1 MPLIAYYRV
10 STAEQRLS
18 GLGLEAQRAAVRRYE
33 ELVGESIRAEFTDIL
48 SSRKER
54 PEFNAALEMAL
65 QYRDTLT
72 VARLDRLSRDLHAIT
87 SLQKSGVKFLCVDM
101 PGAEKMVIQ
110 MMGVIA
116 EYERDTTSA
125 RTTAALAAAKAR
137 GVKLGAPDP
146 MKALT
151 AVTYERSAAAEE
163 FRAQLRPEIEQ
174 MRRNGLTLQGIA
186 DHLNRDHFPTPS
198 GDGQWCPKKVSNVLK
213 RPYGLNLGP
222 AGAMPAHDAG
232 DVQPAND
239 QLPLFSVGSVRSH
252 LR

>member
-10 STAEQRLS
+10 STAEQGLS
-18 GLGLEAQRAAVRRYE
+18 GLGIEAQRAAVKRYAE
-33 ELVGESIRAEFTDIL
+33 IVGEQIRAEFTEIL

-54 PEFNAALEMAL
+54 PEFQAALQMAI

-72 VARLDRLSRDLHAIT
+72 VARLDRLSRDLHTIT
-87 SLQKSGVKFLCVDM
+87 SLQKSGVKFLSVDM

-116 EYERDTTSA
+116 EYERDTGSA
-125 RTTAALAAAKAR
+125 RTKGALAAAKAR

-146 MKALT
+146 MKAIA

-163 FRAQLRPEIEQ
+163 FRAQLRPEIQ
-174 MRRNGLTLQGIA
+174 TMRRNGHTLQSIA
-186 DHLNRDHFPTPS
+186 DYLNGQHFPTP
-198 GDGQWCPKKVSNVLK
+198 GGNGQWCPKKVSNVLK
-213 RPYGLNLGP
+213 RPYGLNLAP
-222 AGAMPAHDAG
+222 ASGAG

-239 QLPLFSVGSVRSH
+239 QADAEALPLFHAVS
-252 LR
+252 

>member
-10 STAEQRLS
+10 STPEQGVS
-18 GLGLEAQRAAVRRYE
+18 GLGLEAQRAAVHRYAL
-33 ELVGESIRAEFTDIL
+33 LVGESIRAEFTDIL
-48 SSRKER
+48 SSRKDR

-87 SLQKSGVKFLCVDM
+87 SLQKSGVKFLSVDM

-125 RTTAALAAAKAR
+125 RTKGALAAAKAR
-137 GVKLGAPDP
+137 GVKLGSPDP
-146 MKALT
+146 MKAIA

-163 FRAQLRPEIEQ
+163 FRSQLRPEIQ
-174 MRRNGLTLQGIA
+174 TMRRNGATLQGIA
-186 DHLNRDHFPTPS
+186 DHLNGQRIPTP
-198 GDGQWCPKKVSNVLK
+198 GGNGQWCPKKVSNVLK
-213 RPYGLNLGP
+213 RPNGLTL
-222 AGAMPAHDAG
+222 MPAHDAG

-239 QLPLFSVGSVRSH
+239 QAEAEQLPLFAHAAS
-252 LR
+252 

>member
-10 STAEQRLS
+10 STAEQGIS
-18 GLGLEAQRAAVRRYE
+18 GLGLEAQRAAVRRYA
-33 ELVGESIRAEFTDIL
+33 ELVGETIRAEFTDIL
-48 SSRKER
+48 SSRKDR

-146 MKALT
+146 MKAIA
-151 AVTYERSAAAEE
+151 AVTFERSAAAEK

-186 DHLNRDHFPTPS
+186 DHLNREHSPTPS
-198 GDGQWCPKKVSNVLK
+198 GHGQWCPQKVSNVLK
-213 RPYGLNLGP
+213 RPYGLNLAP
-222 AGAMPAHDAG
+222 AENAG
-232 DVQPAND
+232 DVPAANDQADAD
-239 QLPLFSVGSVRSH
+239 QLPLFRAAS
-252 LR
+252 